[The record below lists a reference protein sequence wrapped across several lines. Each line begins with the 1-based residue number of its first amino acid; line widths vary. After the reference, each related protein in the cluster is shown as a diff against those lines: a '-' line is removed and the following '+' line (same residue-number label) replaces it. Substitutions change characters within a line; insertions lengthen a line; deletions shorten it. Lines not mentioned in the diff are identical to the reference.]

1 MVIQM
6 EKRVIAEMEIIHDGN
21 TTIIFDCSKIGNEE
35 DTKKLLRLLGITRI
49 SRKGGTSSE

>member
-1 MVIQM
+1 M

-35 DTKKLLRLLGITRI
+35 DTEKLLRLLGITRI